1 MISSPNKHME
11 HLEDNVINNGV
22 TGARE
27 SIKFLQALRNMLSG
41 DSKQAV
47 NTTVKWDGAPAII
60 VGRKEGKLFVATKS
74 YFSKDSK
81 YYQSVK
87 DIESADIPE
96 DLKYKLNACL
106 YYLKDLNVGDKT
118 LQGDLLFTAKDI
130 QTTTIDGEEMLLFH
144 PNTIVY
150 AVPKKSALG
159 KQILA
164 SALGIVWHTV
174 YAGTTVS
181 GHKTSYD
188 LNINML
194 NKLDKV
200 FQIDAN
206 YKDVSG
212 TATFTNEE
220 NKEVTKILSDAGKVF
235 KKIDS
240 KLLNNLALDKHCV
253 NMIKIHYNL
262 MVRDGNIVT
271 DSRKH
276 VNSLQRFLKERAAKE
291 ISALKTD
298 KGKEKKEATLANVM
312 FLATCSPAKL
322 QPIFELQKLLVD
334 AKLLIIKKLN
344 NAAKLKTFLKTSTG
358 YKITGEEGYVAV
370 SNGNAVKLVD
380 RLEFSYANFSDTI
393 IKGWNNDTR
402 T

>member
-22 TGARE
+22 VGARD
-27 SIKFLQALRNMLSG
+27 SIKFLQSLRNMLSG
-41 DSKQAV
+41 DSTQAV
-47 NTTVKWDGAPAII
+47 NTTVKWDGAPAVI

-81 YYQSVK
+81 YYQSVS
-87 DIESADIPE
+87 DINKADIPE

-106 YYLKDLNVGDKT
+106 YYLKDLKCDKVI
-118 LQGDLLFTAKDI
+118 QGDLLFTNKDLHI
-130 QTTTIDGEEMLLFH
+130 TTIDGEEMILFH

-159 KQILA
+159 QSILK

-174 YAGTTVS
+174 YDDNNAD
-181 GHKTSYD
+181 YD
-188 LNINML
+188 FNINMV
-194 NKLDKV
+194 NKLKNV
-200 FQIDAN
+200 FMIDAN
-206 YKDVSG
+206 YHDVSG
-212 TATFTNEE
+212 TATFTKNE
-220 NKEVTKILSDAGKVF
+220 NKEVTEILSNAGKVF

-240 KLLNNLALDKHCV
+240 RLLNNIALDKHCV
-253 NMIKIHYNL
+253 SMIKIHYNL

-276 VNSLQRFLKERAAKE
+276 VNSLQRFLKDRAAKE
-291 ISALKTD
+291 IDALKTD
-298 KGKEKKEATLANVM
+298 KGKEKKEDTLANVL
-312 FLATCSPAKL
+312 FLASCSPMKL

-344 NAAKLKTFLKTSTG
+344 NAAKLKTFLKTSKG
-358 YKITGEEGYVAV
+358 YKLTGEEGYVAI

-402 T
+402 N